1 MESQGSKYECPK
13 CLVSEQKN
21 DQPNA
26 TELQHG
32 TQKSPY
38 SDLKKNGNQVT
49 GVFKANI
56 IPNLLSDKF
65 SNYST
70 RNHLQQFSKQS
81 VFQLLP
87 EIIQLFNQ
95 KFSNYSIIFWSSM
108 GLSSSK
114 KSTCPAASN
123 ATQAAQHQAGAAAI
137 ACPTAARPVL
147 PGPRW

>member
-1 MESQGSKYECPK
+1 VKSQGSKYECPK

-49 GVFKANI
+49 GIFKANI

-65 SNYST
+65 PT
-70 RNHLQQFSKQS
+70 IQ
-81 VFQLLP
+81 P
-87 EIIQLFNQ
+87 EIIFNSFKPHFLEFHGTFQLQ
-95 KFSNYSIIFWSSM
+95 VCA
-108 GLSSSK
+108 
-114 KSTCPAASN
+114 CPAASN

-137 ACPTAARPVL
+137 ACPAAARPVL